1 MILRGICMKN
11 EGIIAMMKKK
21 TKLKLIILF
30 AVILLNIIMNAFGN
44 ALKIEHYTIISD
56 KLTKPVRIVFISD
69 LHNCTYGGDDQS
81 GIWTKIQT
89 EQPDIVLFG
98 GDVID
103 FQGGTEHALQLM
115 KMTQEVYPCAY
126 ASGNH
131 EVMREDTEAFYAAVE
146 ALEIPVLHGEYID
159 ITVNDQDL
167 RLCGVINAYDNP
179 DQLETCCQS
188 LDKDK
193 YNILLAHQPEQFEV
207 ITAECEKYTTGIDLV
222 LSGHAHGGQWRIPKL
237 LEQGLYAPDQGVFPE
252 FTGGQREHGG
262 TAQIASRGLA
272 KPLRMIFIPR
282 IFNRPEL
289 SVVEIS
295 PEG

>member
-1 MILRGICMKN
+1 MKRSTKN
-11 EGIIAMMKKK
+11 GGVIANLMKKK
-21 TKLKLIILF
+21 TKTKLIVLS
-30 AVILLNIIMNAFGN
+30 VLVLLNIVMIAFGN
-44 ALKIEHYTIISD
+44 RLQTERYILSSD
-56 KLTKPVRIVFISD
+56 KLTEPVRIVFISD

-81 GIWTKIQT
+81 GIWSEIQA

-115 KMTQEVYPCAY
+115 EMTKEAYPCAY

-131 EVMREDTEAFYAAVE
+131 EEMRKDTEAFYEEVK
-146 ALEIPVLHGEYID
+146 ALGIPVLHGEYLD
-159 ITVNDQDL
+159 ITVNDQEL
-167 RLCGVINAYDNP
+167 RICGMIHAYDNP

-188 LDKDK
+188 LDEEK
-193 YNILLAHQPEQFEV
+193 YNILLAHQPEQFE
-207 ITAECEKYTTGIDLV
+207 TLLDECANCETGIDLV

-237 LEQGLYAPDQGVFPE
+237 LEHGLYAPEQGIFPE
-252 FTGGQREHGG
+252 FTCGQREQGG
-262 TAQIASRGLA
+262 TIQIVSRGLA

-289 SVVEIS
+289 SVVEVL
-295 PEG
+295 PEE